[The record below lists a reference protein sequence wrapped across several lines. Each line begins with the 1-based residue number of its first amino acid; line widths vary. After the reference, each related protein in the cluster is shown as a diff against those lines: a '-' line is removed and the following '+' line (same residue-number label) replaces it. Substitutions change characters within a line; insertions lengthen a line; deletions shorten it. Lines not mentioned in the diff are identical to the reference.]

1 MENYGRKK
9 MKMISNYLPES
20 TLDYIIQDLVD
31 NVKRQVIDESNSEIS
46 FIINENKKLKEENEE
61 LQKSIN
67 DITSQNNDNNLFDS
81 IWGSIKNNLM
91 KKVPLEEQLA
101 KNNKV
106 YDFLSLIY
114 DKDYVEKLDANTPL
128 WIGILTQWYSH
139 KNEMIQIMQSLA
151 ISTPKNISN
160 FRLPVDWTE
169 EELDTFFDTI
179 YNHTNCNGCTYEGNL
194 RFWSD
199 SSLEDVKTQCNRS
212 YSEIPWQY
220 VLRNPLLKNEK
231 YLAAIGKGAY
241 LSKCSN
247 YFKFFKI
254 ETYQDLTDEQI
265 KVIIDNM
272 EYQKMNKSDEIDTFL
287 LKHIDLISN
296 EHFLNRIY
304 DRFNNSYSFE
314 VYDCVLN
321 IPYKYAYKWLT
332 EHKNKAIQFLD
343 KYPEHFT
350 QEQRKEIITKIFNL

>member
-1 MENYGRKK
+1 
-9 MKMISNYLPES
+9 MIPNYLDES
-20 TLDYIIQDLVD
+20 NLDCIIQDLVD

-46 FIINENKKLKEENEE
+46 LIINENRKLKEENEK

-67 DITSQNNDNNLFDS
+67 DITSQNNDNNLFNS
-81 IWGSIKNNLM
+81 IWGNIKNTLM
-91 KKVPLEEQLA
+91 KKVPPEKQLA
-101 KNNKV
+101 KNNKI

-114 DKDYVEKLDANTPL
+114 DKDYVEQLDANTPL

-139 KNEMIQIMQSLA
+139 KNEMIQIMHSLG
-151 ISTPKNISN
+151 IFTPKNVSN

-169 EELDTFFDTI
+169 EELDIFFDTS

-194 RFWSD
+194 RFWGD
-199 SSLEDVKTQCNRS
+199 RSLQNVKTQCNRS

-254 ETYQDLTDEQI
+254 ETYQELTDEQI
-265 KVIIDNM
+265 KIIIDNM

-287 LKHIDLISN
+287 LKHLDLISN
-296 EHFLNRIY
+296 EHFLNNIY
-304 DRFNNSYSFE
+304 DRFNDNYSFE
-314 VYDCVLN
+314 IHDCVLHM
-321 IPYKYAYKWLT
+321 PYKYTYKWLI
-332 EHKNKAIQFLD
+332 EHKNKAIQVLD

-350 QEQRKEIITKIFNL
+350 LEQRREIITKIFEL

>member
-1 MENYGRKK
+1 MTH
-9 MKMISNYLPES
+9 NYLDES
-20 TLDYIIQDLVD
+20 NLDCIIQDLVD
-31 NVKRQVIDESNSEIS
+31 NVKRQVIDESNSEINL
-46 FIINENKKLKEENEE
+46 IINENKKLKEENEE

-81 IWGSIKNNLM
+81 IWGSIKNNLV
-91 KKVPLEEQLA
+91 KKVPPEEQLA
-101 KNNKV
+101 KNNKI

-139 KNEMIQIMQSLA
+139 KNEMIQIMHSLG
-151 ISTPKNISN
+151 IPTPYNVFN

-194 RFWSD
+194 RFWND
-199 SSLEDVKTQCNRS
+199 SSLQDVRTQCTRS

-220 VLRNPLLKNEK
+220 VLRNPLLKNKK

-241 LSKCSN
+241 ISKCSN
-247 YFKFFKI
+247 YFKFFKL
-254 ETYQDLTDEQI
+254 ETYQELTDEQI

-272 EYQKMNKSDEIDTFL
+272 EYQKMNKSDEIDRFL

-296 EHFLNRIY
+296 ENFLDKIY
-304 DRFNNSYSFE
+304 DRFKDSYSFE
-314 VYDCVLN
+314 VYDCVLHV
-321 IPYKYAYKWLT
+321 PYKYAYKWLI
-332 EHKNKAIQFLD
+332 EHKSNAIQFLD
-343 KYPEHFT
+343 KYPEYFT
-350 QEQRKEIITKIFNL
+350 LEQRREIITKIFDL